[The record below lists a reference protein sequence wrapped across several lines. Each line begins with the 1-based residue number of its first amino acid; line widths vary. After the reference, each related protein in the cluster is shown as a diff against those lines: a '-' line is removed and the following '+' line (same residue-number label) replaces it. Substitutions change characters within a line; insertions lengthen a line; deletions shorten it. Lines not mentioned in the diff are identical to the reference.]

1 MQEPA
6 GSNIDLS
13 VPDGAK
19 DALYASYIMTLVKL
33 DSSAGRSQPDFK
45 RIQLLRAKAEAD
57 VAELE
62 VMAMRLS
69 LIRKSDA
76 ERMHADLV
84 SAAGKE
90 VEQTFDVA
98 KDALQDSRD
107 AHPRLAKRNMH
118 VRTTVAAKQ
127 ASDRLQEMGVQ
138 RLKESRERSARAAKI
153 RHLLQPDT
161 IEFYKQ
167 EFARQLGA
175 EKSFGRDLD

>member
-6 GSNIDLS
+6 GSTIDLS
-13 VPDGAK
+13 VPDGAE
-19 DALYASYIMTLVKL
+19 DTLYASYIMTLMEL
-33 DSSAGRSQPDFK
+33 DAAAGGAQPDFK

-57 VAELE
+57 VAELD

-76 ERMHADLV
+76 ERMQADLV
-84 SAAGKE
+84 SAAVKE

-107 AHPRLAKRNMH
+107 AHPRLANRNMH

-127 ASDRLQEMGVQ
+127 AADRLQEMGAQ
-138 RLKESRERSARAAKI
+138 RLKESRDRSARAARI
-153 RHLLQPDT
+153 RHFLQPDT

-167 EFARQLGA
+167 EIAQQLGA
-175 EKSFGRDLD
+175 EDTSRRDSE